1 MLCSKCGNPLPDNA
15 KFCSACGAPA
25 KISQEA
31 SPVPQQ
37 PAGVSDEA
45 ENIQTPKP
53 VNVPKPEPLMQEPN
67 FNGQMGYGAAAP
79 VQKKSKKGLIIGLS
93 LGGVLLAVI
102 LAVTLIFVFG
112 LKGGTKGGDSS
123 IPLGN
128 STVVYDDQYTYF
140 LSETE
145 TREPCIKRVSN
156 DLRGQ
161 PEILYESEEF
171 EGDGWSMYPMHGMFL
186 WNDKICFIEYT
197 NYTEQGDEE
206 FEIHWLSKDGKE
218 NGTLVSYEQLNKD
231 NLLSQTEG
239 AYFFDDYLI
248 FSNRCFFYRLDLN
261 TGELC
266 KQEDFLDLEGSA
278 YFVAYNDGYYY
289 YLVPDIENNLMGET
303 LYRKAV
309 DSEEEEIGRVPSQDD
324 DDIQDFLER
333 YFPFIPKDD
342 YLYYADSDNICQLN
356 INDGRIE
363 TLASYE
369 GTYNRFAL
377 CENGLYYFKNMT
389 LCFLNTET
397 LEETVFDKVEG
408 IPNFI
413 HAGANDACWMQGDAT
428 SERYNCFLP
437 DKQGGSLIYFGESGQ
452 DASIDN
458 QETVNTTELYADVVN
473 QAIAEHGD
481 LGFRKTYNEYTA
493 VGVIKVNLLDFN
505 RDGTEELVMLYN
517 GEENGAHPVVE
528 VWTVKGGETVQVFSE
543 KTRDEFHEEAMIFS
557 LYENAGNLYVPVYD
571 SLDHDP
577 VYVHLYGF
585 DGSGEFTELYQ
596 YENNAFYMNQLPD
609 GMEFTKYDETRF
621 YTNYQFAYDEG
632 FENAVKSMEETLR
645 ADMEYMLNVLGIAVP
660 ENSSEDLD
668 GPDSVIDWCGVY
680 QYDDG
685 NQGEQFII
693 NESNGSEVR
702 GVYVFATASGAYDQR
717 DFVWSKDG
725 SVTASE
731 PFQNGI
737 DSIFYHLENDRIVV
751 NYPDGWWAD
760 REYVWVS
767 DIEHMDENVHHPF
780 FTKQADSP
788 TTGFYGVWVAASKD
802 YNEAKRYVDS
812 LVQDG
817 FESDV
822 YETTDWSNLNT
833 EHWYVVSVGA
843 YSTEEE
849 AYEILSRVKNAG
861 YANAYVKYTGDKLK

>member
-1 MLCSKCGNPLPDNA
+1 MFCSKCGNPLPDDA
-15 KFCSACGAPA
+15 KFCSACGAPV

-37 PAGVSDEA
+37 PAGITDEA
-45 ENIQTPKP
+45 ENIQT
-53 VNVPKPEPLMQEPN
+53 PKPEPLMQEPN
-67 FNGQMGYGAAAP
+67 FNGQTGYGAAAP
-79 VQKKSKKGLIIGLS
+79 LQKKSKKGLIIGLS

-102 LAVTLIFVFG
+102 LAVALIFVFG
-112 LKGGTKGGDSS
+112 LKGGSKGNDGSV
-123 IPLGN
+123 PLGY

-145 TREPCIKRVSN
+145 TWEPCIKRVSN

-171 EGDGWSMYPMHGMFL
+171 EGDGWSMYPMHCMFL

-218 NGTLVSYEQLNKD
+218 NGTLVSYEQLSTYGD
-231 NLLSQTEG
+231 LLSQMEG
-239 AYFFDDYLI
+239 AFFLDDYLI
-248 FSNRCFFYRLDLN
+248 FGNRYFFYRLDLN

-266 KQEDFLDLEGSA
+266 RQEDFLDLEGSA

-289 YLVPDIENNLMGET
+289 YFVPDVKNNLMGET

-309 DSEEEEIGRVPSQDD
+309 NSEEEVIGRVPSQGDD
-324 DDIQDFLER
+324 DLQDFLEK
-333 YFPFIPKDD
+333 YFPFIPKGD
-342 YLYYADSDNICQLN
+342 YLYYADSDNICRLN

-458 QETVNTTELYADVVN
+458 QETVNTTELYANVVK
-473 QAIAEHGD
+473 QTFADQGSLWFDEAEYECSARGVFKID
-481 LGFRKTYNEYTA
+481 LM
-493 VGVIKVNLLDFN
+493 DFN
-505 RDGTEELVMLYN
+505 QDGTEELVMLYN
-517 GEENGAHPVVE
+517 NEESIFPFVD
-528 VWTVKGGETVQVFSE
+528 VWTVKNGEAVQLFCE
-543 KTRDEFHEEAMIFS
+543 RQQEENHEAAIS
-557 LYENAGNLYVPVYD
+557 SRIYQNGGNLYVPVYD
-571 SLDHDP
+571 SLDNAP
-577 VYVHLYGF
+577 MYVHLYGF
-585 DGSGEFTELYQ
+585 DENGEFGEVYQ

-609 GMEFTKYDETRF
+609 GMNFTESEETLF
-621 YTNYQFAYDEG
+621 YTNTQLAYDKG
-632 FENAVKSMEETLR
+632 FENVKEEMMESLR
-645 ADMEYMLNVLGIAVP
+645 TDMEYMLNVLGIAVP
-660 ENSSEDLD
+660 ENSPEDLD
-668 GPDSVIDWCGVY
+668 GPDSMVDWCGVY

-737 DSIFYHLENDRIVV
+737 DSIFYRLENNRIVV
-751 NYPDGWWAD
+751 DYPDGWWPD
-760 REYVWVS
+760 REYVRVS
-767 DIEHMDENVHHPF
+767 D
-780 FTKQADSP
+780 
-788 TTGFYGVWVAASKD
+788 
-802 YNEAKRYVDS
+802 
-812 LVQDG
+812 
-817 FESDV
+817 
-822 YETTDWSNLNT
+822 
-833 EHWYVVSVGA
+833 VG
-843 YSTEEE
+843 S
-849 AYEILSRVKNAG
+849 
-861 YANAYVKYTGDKLK
+861 

>member
-1 MLCSKCGNPLPDNA
+1 MFCSKCGNSLPDDA
-15 KFCSACGAPA
+15 KFCGVCGAPV

-37 PAGVSDEA
+37 PAGISDET
-45 ENIQTPKP
+45 ENIQT
-53 VNVPKPEPLMQEPN
+53 PKPEPLMQEPN

-102 LAVTLIFVFG
+102 LAAGLIFVFG
-112 LKGGTKGGDSS
+112 LKGGSKGNDGS
-123 IPLGN
+123 INLGY

-145 TREPCIKRVSN
+145 TWAPCIKRVSN
-156 DLRGQ
+156 DLSGQ

-171 EGDGWSMYPMHGMFL
+171 EGDGWSMYPMHCMFL

-218 NGTLVSYEQLNKD
+218 NGTLVSYEQLNTYGD
-231 NLLSQTEG
+231 LLSQMEG
-239 AYFFDDYLI
+239 AFFLDDYLI
-248 FSNRCFFYRLDLN
+248 FGNRYFFYRLDLN

-289 YLVPDIENNLMGET
+289 YFVPDIENNLMGET

-309 DSEEEEIGRVPSQDD
+309 DSEEEVIGRVPSQGDD
-324 DDIQDFLER
+324 DLQDFLEK
-333 YFPFIPKDD
+333 YFPFIPKGD
-342 YLYYADSDNICQLN
+342 YLYYADSDNICRLN

-437 DKQGGSLIYFGESGQ
+437 DKQGGSIIYFGESDQ
-452 DASIDN
+452 DASAEDSVED
-458 QETVNTTELYADVVN
+458 QDTVNTTALYADVVEN
-473 QAIAEHGD
+473 FIGRYGNLSFGESDNEFYAQGVFKID
-481 LGFRKTYNEYTA
+481 LK
-493 VGVIKVNLLDFN
+493 DFN
-505 RDGTEELVMLYN
+505 QDGTDELMILYTV
-517 GEENGAHPVVE
+517 EENGIYPYIEIFTVE
-528 VWTVKGGETVQVFSE
+528 DGGLVKLFSQ
-543 KTRDEFHEEAMIFS
+543 KTRDEFHEAAMSFC
-557 LYENAGNLYVPVYD
+557 LYQNSGNLYVPVYD
-571 SLDHDP
+571 SLDQNP

-585 DGSGEFTELYQ
+585 NENREFGEVYQ

-609 GMEFTKYDETRF
+609 GMEFTKCEETQF
-621 YTNYQFAYDEG
+621 YTNTQFAYYDD
-632 FENAVKSMEETLR
+632 FENIKEEMRESLQT
-645 ADMEYMLNVLGIAVP
+645 DMVNMLNELGIAVP
-660 ENSSEDLD
+660 ENSLEDTVSAYDYEGDWVWKRENSDMEGSLHLD
-668 GPDSVIDWCGVY
+668 AVDASTLS
-680 QYDDG
+680 G
-685 NQGEQFII
+685 NLSFYRLFGEQLTITISGHTGTVTSEFGNFEGTARFEAGNLYLSFEDKVIYSSETI
-693 NESNGSEVR
+693 SEVF
-702 GVYVFATASGAYDQR
+702 GTSEFCFAPAS
-717 DFVWSKDG
+717 
-725 SVTASE
+725 
-731 PFQNGI
+731 
-737 DSIFYHLENDRIVV
+737 
-751 NYPDGWWAD
+751 
-760 REYVWVS
+760 
-767 DIEHMDENVHHPF
+767 
-780 FTKQADSP
+780 
-788 TTGFYGVWVAASKD
+788 
-802 YNEAKRYVDS
+802 
-812 LVQDG
+812 
-817 FESDV
+817 
-822 YETTDWSNLNT
+822 
-833 EHWYVVSVGA
+833 
-843 YSTEEE
+843 
-849 AYEILSRVKNAG
+849 
-861 YANAYVKYTGDKLK
+861 